1 MPTPFLPTCMRMMVK
16 DPGSRI
22 DFEFDWAAAY
32 PGGQAMVSSSWTVM
46 PDETDGVTVAAAA
59 HDLTESTATLAGGIA
74 GHVYRVTNRVTM
86 SDGQIDER
94 SMTVRVE
101 ER

>member
-1 MPTPFLPTCMRMMVK
+1 MAMIAK
-16 DPGSRI
+16 DPGTRI

-32 PGGQAMVSSSWTVM
+32 PDGQAVLASEWSVA
-46 PDETDGVTVAAAA
+46 PVEADGVAIAAAA
-59 HDLTESTATLAGGIA
+59 HDLTQTTATLAGGIA
-74 GHVYRVTNRVTM
+74 GRVYRVTNRVTL

-94 SMTVRVE
+94 SAAVRVE

>member
-1 MPTPFLPTCMRMMVK
+1 MTLVVK
-16 DPGSRI
+16 DPDSRI
-22 DFEFDWAAAY
+22 DYEFDWGAAY
-32 PGGQAMVSSSWTVM
+32 PGGQAVVAIYWIAA
-46 PDETDGVTVAAAA
+46 PDEAGGIIVAAAA
-59 HDLTESTATLAGGIA
+59 HDLMRATATLAGGRP

>member
-1 MPTPFLPTCMRMMVK
+1 MTMMVK
-16 DPGSRI
+16 DPGTRI
-22 DFEFDWAAAY
+22 DFEIDWAAAY
-32 PGGQAMVSSSWTVM
+32 PDGQAIVASVWTVV
-46 PDETDGVTVAAAA
+46 PGEEGGLSIAGSA
-59 HDLTESTATLAGGIA
+59 HDLTQATVTLAGGVA

-94 SMTVRVE
+94 SVAVRVE

>member
-1 MPTPFLPTCMRMMVK
+1 MTLMVK
-16 DPGSRI
+16 DPGARI
-22 DFEFDWAAAY
+22 DFEIDWAAAY
-32 PGGQAMVSSSWTVM
+32 PDGQALVASEWGVN
-46 PDETDGVTVAAAA
+46 PDEVGGVMVAAAA
-59 HDLTESTATLAGGIA
+59 HDLLQATVTLAGGVA

-94 SMTVRVE
+94 SVTVRAE

>member
-1 MPTPFLPTCMRMMVK
+1 MTMMVK

-22 DFEFDWAAAY
+22 DYEFDWGAAY
-32 PGGQAMVSSSWTVM
+32 ADGQAVLASAWLVA
-46 PDETDGVTVAAAA
+46 PDEDGGVAVAAAA
-59 HDLTESTATLAGGIA
+59 HDLTRTTATLAGGIA

>member
-1 MPTPFLPTCMRMMVK
+1 MMVK
-16 DPGSRI
+16 DPGTRL
-22 DFEFDWAAAY
+22 DFEFDWGAAY
-32 PGGQAMVSSSWTVM
+32 PGGQGVVASDWSVAPME
-46 PDETDGVTVAAAA
+46 DGGVTVAGRS
-59 HDLTESTATLAGGIA
+59 HDLKEAAVTLAGGVA
-74 GHVYRVTNRVTM
+74 GRVYRVTNRVTL

>member
-1 MPTPFLPTCMRMMVK
+1 MAMVVK
-16 DPGSRI
+16 DPDARI
-22 DFEFDWAAAY
+22 DYEFDWAAAY
-32 PGGQAMVSSSWTVM
+32 PDGQAVVESGWTVA
-46 PDETDGVTVAAAA
+46 PADAGGIAVAASA
-59 HDLTESTATLAGGIA
+59 HDLTRATATLAGGVA
-74 GHVYRVTNRVTM
+74 GHVYRVTNRVTL

>member
-1 MPTPFLPTCMRMMVK
+1 MTMIVK
-16 DPGSRI
+16 DPDSRI

-32 PGGQAMVSSSWTVM
+32 PGGQAVLASVWAIV
-46 PDETDGVTVAAAA
+46 PAEADGVAVAAAA
-59 HDLTESTATLAGGIA
+59 HDLMQSTATLTGGVA
-74 GHVYRVTNRVTM
+74 GHVYRVTNRVTL

-101 ER
+101 DR